1 MFKQALLI
9 SACLS
14 LSTAAQ
20 AQDVGEVALP
30 DLARAMLQ
38 SAYDTGDASQ
48 VSAVANATK
57 SVFPDYAE
65 AIDIIAARQVAELT
79 PIEADVTTEAEA
91 APPKGGLFAISPW
104 EGKFQAG
111 ASFASGNSDNTAV
124 GVLLDAARETGK
136 FKHNINAY
144 FDIAD
149 SSGVQTQKRWGAA
162 YQLDYNVS
170 DRLYAFGRAAYDED
184 EFSGFDYRLFGGGGI
199 GYYLAKGEP
208 LNWKI
213 EAGPGYRYSLID
225 DTRETSSD
233 IALYA
238 ASETDW
244 IIREGFLFEQDFNV
258 TWTDPTTTFV
268 SLTAL
273 TTALTDS
280 ISTGISFEYRY
291 ETNPPLGRE
300 NTDTVF
306 RANLAYGF

>member
-1 MFKQALLI
+1 MKRFFLATT
-9 SACLS
+9 CLCVS
-14 LSTAAQ
+14 LSAHAQ
-20 AQDVGEVALP
+20 EVNQPELP

-38 SAYDTGDASQ
+38 SAYETNDPDQ
-48 VSAVANATK
+48 VSAVANAAK
-57 SVFPDYAE
+57 SVFPEYADAIE
-65 AIDIIAARQVAELT
+65 AVSARQVAELT
-79 PIEADVTTEAEA
+79 PPPAATVADE
-91 APPKGGLFAISPW
+91 PPKPTGGLFALAPW
-104 EGKFQAG
+104 DGKLQAG

-124 GVLLDAARETGK
+124 GVLLDATRSSGN
-136 FKHNINAY
+136 FRHNITGY

-149 SSGVQTQKRWGAA
+149 ASGVRTQKRWGAA
-162 YQLDYNVS
+162 YQLDYNFS
-170 DRLYAFGRAAYDED
+170 ERAYAFGRFSYDED

-213 EAGPGYRYSLID
+213 EGGPGYRYSLID
-225 DTRETSSD
+225 DTRETNGD
-233 IALYA
+233 IAIYA

-244 IIREGFLFEQDFNV
+244 IIREGFLFEQDFSV
-258 TWTDPTTTFV
+258 TWTDPTTTFI
-268 SLTAL
+268 SLTSL